1 MSMRENGRV
10 SEMCKKKNK
19 KKTSLAM
26 NLTLTILHK
35 TKKRNKLYYTGD
47 DP

>member
-1 MSMRENGRV
+1 MRENGRV
-10 SEMCKKKNK
+10 SEMCKNK
-19 KKTSLAM
+19 QTNKQTSLAM
-26 NLTLTILHK
+26 NLTLTILRK